1 MKGVD
6 VAFLPED
13 FVVPTLVAGL
23 RFRIRPITVHDVVKT
38 YDAIMTS
45 RDRLREHFGGAA
57 GWPREEPAGRPELT
71 LEEVLVDLAW
81 RQREGELRRS
91 FSFAV
96 LTTDEARLLGSVRID
111 PPARPGADAET
122 TFWVRGDEDGSN
134 VEEELEE
141 FVREWVTT
149 TWPFTTVRFPG
160 RDISW
165 EDWHALP
172 SIDRG
177 DAPAI
182 IHPV

>member
-1 MKGVD
+1 MEGVE

-23 RFRIRPITVHDVVKT
+23 RFRIRPISVHDVVKA
-38 YDAIMTS
+38 YDAVMSS
-45 RDRLREHFGGAA
+45 RERLWAEFGEFH
-57 GWPREEPAGRPELT
+57 GWPKADLT
-71 LEEVLVDLAW
+71 LEETLIDVAW

-96 LTTDEARLLGSVRID
+96 LTTDESRLLGTVRID
-111 PPARPGADAET
+111 PPRKVGADAEAI
-122 TFWVRGDEDGSN
+122 FWVRSDRDGSS
-134 VEEELEE
+134 VAEELEE

-149 TWPFTTVRFPG
+149 TWPFKSVRYPG

-172 SIDRG
+172 STDQ
-177 DAPAI
+177 A
-182 IHPV
+182 

>member
-23 RFRIRPITVHDVVKT
+23 RFRIRPITVHDVVRA
-38 YDAIMTS
+38 YDAVMSS
-45 RDRLREHFGGAA
+45 RAELWDHFSGVTR
-57 GWPREEPAGRPELT
+57 WPRADLS
-71 LEEVLVDLAW
+71 LEEILIDLAW

-96 LTTDEARLLGSVRID
+96 LSTDETRLLGSVRID
-111 PPARPGADAET
+111 PPMRPGADAEA
-122 TFWVRGDEDGSN
+122 TFWVRSDEDGAS

-149 TWPFTTVRFPG
+149 TWPFKTVRYPG
-160 RDISW
+160 RDITW

-172 SIDRG
+172 SVDH
-177 DAPAI
+177 AS
-182 IHPV
+182 